1 MSAAQGPSRRTVL
14 TGVGGAAVT
23 LALSGCT
30 SEPAAPPPP
39 DPDDIL
45 RESAV
50 AREQSLLRA
59 YDAVLLAQPTLTAR
73 LLPLREQHVEHLAAL
88 TAPAPPASAAAAS
101 DGTASAPGVPAV
113 PPPPATV
120 DTLDTLAAAERA
132 AGDKHAQDALAAL
145 DRPLATLLASLS
157 ASEQSHPVALA

>member
-1 MSAAQGPSRRTVL
+1 MSAARGPSRRTVL
-14 TGVGGAAVT
+14 AGLGGAAVT

-39 DPDDIL
+39 DPDELL

-73 LLPLREQHVEHLAAL
+73 LLPLREQHVDHLAAL

-101 DGTASAPGVPAV
+101 APAVPAV
-113 PPPPATV
+113 PPPPTTV
-120 DTLDTLAAAERA
+120 DTLATLAAAERA
-132 AGDKHAQDALAAL
+132 AGDQHAQDALAAL
-145 DRPLATLLASLS
+145 DRPLATLFASLS